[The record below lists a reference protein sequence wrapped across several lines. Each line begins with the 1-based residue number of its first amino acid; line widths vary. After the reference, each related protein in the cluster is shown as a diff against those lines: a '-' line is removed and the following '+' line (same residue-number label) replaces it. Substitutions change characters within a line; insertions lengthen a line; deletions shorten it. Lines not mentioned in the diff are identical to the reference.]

1 MYLSMYLSHILPPR
15 NATHSHVVRLLKG
28 SGTRPT
34 LLVSSPPGGRGRRA
48 STASFL
54 TPSVVKEHSTAF
66 KEKVIGESIKPD
78 NGSTVA
84 CDLILFVRWSRCCC
98 KMKGRRL
105 STN

>member
-1 MYLSMYLSHILPPR
+1 MYLSMYLSIPPR

-34 LLVSSPPGGRGRRA
+34 LLVSSPAGGRGRRA
-48 STASFL
+48 SAASFL
-54 TPSVVKEHSTAF
+54 TPSVVKEHSTVF
-66 KEKVIGESIKPD
+66 KEKVMRESIKPD
-78 NGSTVA
+78 DGGTVA
-84 CDLILFVRWSRCCC
+84 CVLVLIVRWSRCCC